1 MQTEASITLE
11 ATDAQKDDAKKE
23 MIEKTVK
30 DMVGVLAIISAAEAG
45 GNDNWDKAAYYFYG
59 ATGKSGSTIY
69 GRAEKRCANYGTC
82 DGLGGEATVN
92 TAIGQALTAQ
102 DSTKLIK

>member
-11 ATDAQKDDAKKE
+11 STDAQKDAAKTE

-45 GNDNWDKAAYYFYG
+45 NWDKAAAYFYG
-59 ATGKSGSTIY
+59 ASGQSAHTIY

-82 DGLGGEATVN
+82 IPGAEAGVN
-92 TAIGQALTAQ
+92 SAIGNL
-102 DSTKLIK
+102 SLIHI

>member
-1 MQTEASITLE
+1 MTA
-11 ATDAQKDDAKKE
+11 AKKE
-23 MIEKTVK
+23 MIEKTAK

-92 TAIGQALTAQ
+92 TAMETAGSRARGGGASGGPSAQ
-102 DSTKLIK
+102 R